1 MAETKKIL
9 ERSEIALADRWA
21 VEDMYPTDD
30 AWMADLEKLKA
41 LSAELAAFA
50 GTLGKDAKTLLTYA
64 TKTEE
69 AGVLLSNLLNY
80 SSRRNDEDT
89 RVAKYQEMNG
99 MAMSAY
105 VGFSSATAFETPE
118 IMAIPEDTMDRFYA
132 EEPGLER
139 YRRYLFNIRR
149 HAAHVLSPAEEKLM
163 AMTGEMMQAPDDI
176 YSKFADADLTFPDAV
191 DKNGNKHPLSQGTY
205 ISYMESPDRELRK
218 SAFQN
223 TYNTWAANKNTV
235 AAILNSQVKALQF
248 NADARHYASPLEAS
262 LDNTNVPVSVYH
274 NLIEAVHQN
283 MDKMYRYV
291 ALRKKLLGVDELHFY
306 DLYTPLVPG
315 ADAKIP

>member
-9 ERSEIALADRWA
+9 ERSEIAAADRWA
-21 VEDMYPTDD
+21 VEDMYPTDE

-50 GTLGKDAKTLLTYA
+50 GTLGKDAATLLTYA

-118 IMAIPEDTMDRFYA
+118 IMAIPEETMERFYA
-132 EEPGLER
+132 EAPGLER

-191 DKNGNKHPLSQGTY
+191 DKDGNKHPLSQGTY

-223 TYNTWAANKNTV
+223 TYHTWAANKNTV

-291 ALRKKLLGVDELHFY
+291 ALRKKL
-306 DLYTPLVPG
+306 
-315 ADAKIP
+315 